1 VAQVTVTINAF
12 MLEPTK
18 EVGMSKIQRTVFWVI
33 LFSSL
38 LFAVHAQAGDNTC
51 RIVAGDQ
58 DDVWV
63 IIYDA
68 DNDGNPGP
76 IIWKGKIEAGKSIPI
91 TSTDGNIRIDYTM
104 DPNQAYDGALQ
115 SGCYGQQTVLVD
127 Y

>member
-1 VAQVTVTINAF
+1 MKSI
-12 MLEPTK
+12 
-18 EVGMSKIQRTVFWVI
+18 TVFLALMLI
-33 LFSSL
+33 IAFSHDVY
-38 LFAVHAQAGDNTC
+38 AEDNSC
-51 RIVAGDQ
+51 RIMAGPQ

-68 DNDGNPGP
+68 DTDGNPGP

-104 DPNQAYDGALQ
+104 DPSQAYDGAFQ
-115 SGCYGQQTVLVD
+115 SGCFGQQTVLVD

>member
-1 VAQVTVTINAF
+1 

-18 EVGMSKIQRTVFWVI
+18 EVGMSEIQKSAIVFI
-33 LFSSL
+33 LLSVL
-38 LFAVHAQAGDNTC
+38 ILAVSAYAEDNSC
-51 RIVAGDQ
+51 RIMAGPQ